1 METVQTKKNVYRKAY
16 TELNE
21 IFNSALSFEIERI
34 PVNVLE
40 NMRNQRDIEHNWSYD
55 YSKNLM
61 DQDMMDET
69 KALLVEFYA
78 RYLCPEED
86 RKEWEKYNDIC
97 VEVIEEERKKQQEQ
111 NNIFYKAEELE
122 KFNQVETVEIKMA
135 YAEKEEKTN
144 ENMLSENIE
153 NKTFFVK
160 IIEAFKNIF
169 RK

>member
-1 METVQTKKNVYRKAY
+1 
-16 TELNE
+16 
-21 IFNSALSFEIERI
+21 
-34 PVNVLE
+34 
-40 NMRNQRDIEHNWSYD
+40 
-55 YSKNLM
+55 
-61 DQDMMDET
+61 MMDET

-97 VEVIEEERKKQQEQ
+97 VEVIEEERIKQAEQ

-122 KFNQVETVEIKMA
+122 KFNQVESTEIKIA